1 MKIRHYLL
9 SLHHQNVLQT
19 MPATFA
25 DKLSGFL
32 SSLTATAKSAVKLAL
47 SSRSV
52 SIPHVRRD
60 SPLYILGNG
69 PSLRDNIENDLGLL
83 RDNDTLAV
91 NFAANAPEF
100 TLIRPKFYVL
110 ADPHFFQRP
119 DDPNVARLL
128 ASLNAVTWPMT
139 LFIPVKARIAS
150 GTVCNSLITLR
161 RFNFIAA
168 EGFTWFENLAFSHR
182 RAMPRPRNVLI
193 PSIMIG
199 IWLGYTEIRLLGAD
213 HSWLKTISV
222 DDNNRVV
229 SIQPHFYKEDSREQQ
244 RIRTAYLS
252 LPLHQVLESF
262 RIAFR
267 SYHRIR
273 RFADRQGIRIINS
286 TPGSFID
293 AFDRA
298 TTDITTNR

>member
-1 MKIRHYLL
+1 
-9 SLHHQNVLQT
+9 
-19 MPATFA
+19 
-25 DKLSGFL
+25 
-32 SSLTATAKSAVKLAL
+32 
-47 SSRSV
+47 
-52 SIPHVRRD
+52 
-60 SPLYILGNG
+60 
-69 PSLRDNIENDLGLL
+69 
-83 RDNDTLAV
+83 
-91 NFAANAPEF
+91 
-100 TLIRPKFYVL
+100 
-110 ADPHFFQRP
+110 
-119 DDPNVARLL
+119 
-128 ASLNAVTWPMT
+128 MT
-139 LFIPVKARIAS
+139 LFIPVKACLAP
-150 GTVCNSLITLR
+150 GTICNNNITLR

-168 EGFTWFENLAFSHR
+168 EGFPWFENLAFSHR

-199 IWLGYTEIRLLGAD
+199 LWLGYTEIRLLGAD

-262 RIAFR
+262 HIAFR

-273 RFADRQGIRIINS
+273 SFADRQGVHILNC
-286 TPGSFID
+286 TPDSFID

-298 TTDITTNR
+298 TTVKTTR

>member
-1 MKIRHYLL
+1 
-9 SLHHQNVLQT
+9 
-19 MPATFA
+19 MPTPFA
-25 DKLSGFL
+25 DKLSTFL
-32 SSLTATAKSAVKLAL
+32 SRLSATAKSAVKLAL

-52 SIPHVRRD
+52 NIPHIRRD
-60 SPLYILGNG
+60 APLYILGNG
-69 PSLRDNIENDLGLL
+69 PSLRDNIENDLYLL
-83 RDNDTLAV
+83 RHNDTLAV

-100 TLIRPKFYVL
+100 ALIQPNFYVL

-119 DDPNVARLL
+119 DDPNVAKLL

-139 LFIPVKARIAS
+139 LFIPVKACLAP
-150 GTVCNSLITLR
+150 GTICNNNITLR

-168 EGFTWFENLAFSHR
+168 EGFPWFENLAFSHR

-199 IWLGYTEIRLLGAD
+199 LWLGYTEIRLLGAD

-262 RIAFR
+262 HIAFR

-273 RFADRQGIRIINS
+273 SFADRQGVHILNC
-286 TPGSFID
+286 TPDSFID

-298 TTDITTNR
+298 TTVKTTR